1 MLLALEIVFTDD
13 NPDKGTETI
22 SDLFKLITNP
32 SLQMITPIRGRKHF
46 LTFLY
51 LYSFILFTDD
61 NPDKG
66 TETISDLFKLITNPS
81 LQMITPIRGRKHISC
96 GDEYSSTLQQFTD
109 DNPDK
114 GTETVI
120 NFSEL

>member
-1 MLLALEIVFTDD
+1 MIQFTDD
-13 NPDKGTETI
+13 NPDKGTETVCLVVMLLALEI
-22 SDLFKLITNP
+22 V
-32 SLQMITPIRGRKHF
+32 
-46 LTFLY
+46 
-51 LYSFILFTDD
+51 FTDD